1 MNHNSNDN
9 QQEQRSVTGLPSK
22 DDPYGD
28 ITNHNSDDKKQKQP
42 PASVP
47 SPITLTNKHAKR
59 DAAQPNYLRT
69 LSQGLKS
76 TESGFCMLSG
86 VDSSRVY
93 GTASS
98 SSRLKVVQDLF
109 KHLFV
114 TGFEKDSTFEDVM
127 QHLQYNKIR
136 FRFVKKIPCK
146 NYEKKASFKLTV
158 PISAYEHVFS
168 SNAWPVSIYVK

>member
-1 MNHNSNDN
+1 MGVIVHLIKYDVLCIHFC
-9 QQEQRSVTGLPSK
+9 SV
-22 DDPYGD
+22 
-28 ITNHNSDDKKQKQP
+28 DDKKQKQP
-42 PASVP
+42 PALMP
-47 SPITLTNKHAKR
+47 SPITSPNKHAKR
-59 DAAQPNYLRT
+59 DAAQPTYSRT

-76 TESGFCMLSG
+76 TESGFCMFSG

-98 SSRLKVVQDLF
+98 SSRLKVAQDLF

-114 TGFEKDSTFEDVM
+114 TGFDKDSTPEDVM

-146 NYEKKASFKLTV
+146 DDDKRASFKLTV

-168 SNAWPVSIYVK
+168 SNAWPVGIYVREFFQRTKAE